1 MTVKK
6 DMIDKLESNRQSYP
20 MQEKCLGHFL
30 SDGEKAYLFPLI
42 AAWAGSDEQ
51 AFDWL
56 VHERLSACNNQT
68 PLQLCQGNQV
78 HRFIQYIQHIE
89 AEGFA

>member
-1 MTVKK
+1 MKK
-6 DMIDKLESNRQSYP
+6 DMIDKLESNRPPYP

-68 PLQLCQGNQV
+68 PLQRTMTVEFVNMSLGWSVNTKW
-78 HRFIQYIQHIE
+78 E
-89 AEGFA
+89 